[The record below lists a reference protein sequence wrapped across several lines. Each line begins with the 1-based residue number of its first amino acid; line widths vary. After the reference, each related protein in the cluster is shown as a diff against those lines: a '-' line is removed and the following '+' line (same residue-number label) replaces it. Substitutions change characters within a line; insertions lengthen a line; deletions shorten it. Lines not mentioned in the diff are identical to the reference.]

1 MAASFPPL
9 SRMRPLPPIHR
20 DVFVG
25 MIIFNLF
32 GVVRAWNTRGCRHT
46 HAPDHQYESLSVS

>member
-1 MAASFPPL
+1 MAASFLPL

-32 GVVRAWNTRGCRHT
+32 GVVRGMRLAEITATQPITNTS
-46 HAPDHQYESLSVS
+46 QFSVS